1 MAVTWH
7 VDDLKVSH
15 MDPWEVTKFGNYLA
29 GIYGKELTAHRGK
42 VHDYLGMD
50 FDYSETGKFKVS
62 MIKYLDNVLT
72 EFPEVLTGSA
82 ATPAADHLFK
92 VREDGTAKLLDESEA
107 HIFHHTTAQ
116 LLFFIYQSKEG
127 HSTGCSVSDHES
139 EGPRLRLLGKTE
151 KMSPVS

>member
-1 MAVTWH
+1 
-7 VDDLKVSH
+7 

-29 GIYGKELTAHRGK
+29 RIYDKELTAHCGK

-62 MIKYLDNVLT
+62 MIKYLYNVLT

-92 VREDGTAKLLDESEA
+92 VWEDGTAKLLDESEA
-107 HIFHHTTAQ
+107 QIFHHTTAQ
-116 LLFFIYQSKEG
+116 LLFL
-127 HSTGCSVSDHES
+127 STSARRDIQLAVAFLTTRVKAPD
-139 EGPRLRLLGKTE
+139 LDD
-151 KMSPVS
+151 